1 MEQQLNNHVMG
12 PTGVHN
18 MSAYSDRFKMSDK
31 TTATNYTAS
40 GLTALW
46 GMVTIDH
53 IVAVIGV
60 IICIATFV
68 VNVYFKRKEDRRQEE
83 LHAKL
88 MEASP
93 NNECIPK

>member
-1 MEQQLNNHVMG
+1 
-12 PTGVHN
+12 
-18 MSAYSDRFKMSDK
+18 MSACSDRFKMSDK

-46 GMVTIDH
+46 GMVNIDH
-53 IVAVIGV
+53 LVAVIG
-60 IICIATFV
+60 IIIAIATFG

>member
-1 MEQQLNNHVMG
+1 MG

-31 TTATNYTAS
+31 NTATNYTAS

-46 GMVTIDH
+46 GMVNIDH
-53 IVAVIGV
+53 LVAVIG
-60 IICIATFV
+60 IIIAIATFG

>member
-46 GMVTIDH
+46 GMVNIDH
-53 IVAVIGV
+53 LVAVIG
-60 IICIATFV
+60 IIIAIATFG

-83 LHAKL
+83 LHAGPFGGTPSHG
-88 MEASP
+88 A
-93 NNECIPK
+93 